1 MACLMGVLS
10 GCSTLSTKIK
20 PPVESNIPPVEEP
33 APYYV
38 EMHPIIG
45 KVKLFEGQISQPI
58 TVQNALQESGA
69 FKMTNAMTVDLHRQL
84 PNGGVLKLPVEF
96 KKHRQVMYEQDYAL
110 HPHDRIIVQAKSNSP
125 LDKLV
130 DQVFGEL

>member
-1 MACLMGVLS
+1 M
-10 GCSTLSTKIK
+10 IK
-20 PPVESNIPPVEEP
+20 PTAKSNEPPVEEP
-33 APYYV
+33 APYFV

-45 KVKLFEGQISQPI
+45 KAKLFQGAISQPT
-58 TVQNALQESGA
+58 TVQNALQQSGA
-69 FKMTNAMTVDLHRQL
+69 FKMTNSMTVDLHRQL

-96 KKHRQVMYEQDYAL
+96 KKNRQVKYEQDYAL
-110 HPHDRIIVQAKSNSP
+110 HPHDRIVVQAKSNSP